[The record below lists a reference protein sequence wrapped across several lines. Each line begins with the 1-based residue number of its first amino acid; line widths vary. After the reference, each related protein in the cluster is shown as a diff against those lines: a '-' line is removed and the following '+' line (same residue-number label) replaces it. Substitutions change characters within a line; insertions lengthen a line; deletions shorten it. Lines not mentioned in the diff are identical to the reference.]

1 MAVAYRE
8 LREIAVAYMRHER
21 ADHTLQPTALVNEAM
36 IKLMRTPDKNAADRK
51 RFLGVAAKAMRQVL
65 VDHARSRGAA
75 KRGGGWSRITISA
88 VDSGAGPGDPV
99 DALALDA
106 ALTKLAQSEARAAQ
120 VVELRFF
127 GGLTIPEAAD
137 VLGVSHTTVESD
149 WAFARA
155 WIRKELEGPAT

>member
-1 MAVAYRE
+1 MALAYRE

-88 VDSGAGPGDPV
+88 ADSGAGSSDPV

-127 GGLTIPEAAD
+127 GGLTIPEAAE

-155 WIRKELEGPAT
+155 WIRKELEGPAA